1 MNIRFALV
9 KIVINFEYTKKSPQH
24 FATGIKFMGFFK
36 YSEHKV
42 EIYARL
48 REFTGIAALYIIG
61 AIHIYSLAVEGIY
74 PPAVGR
80 I

>member
-1 MNIRFALV
+1 
-9 KIVINFEYTKKSPQH
+9 
-24 FATGIKFMGFFK
+24 MGFFK

-61 AIHIYSLAVEGIY
+61 AIHIYSLAVEGIF
-74 PPAVGR
+74 PQQ
-80 I
+80 